1 MNLMLLLAQVAPA
14 LADSVAGA
22 NPVLTPIAAP
32 DEMNLWSMAV
42 KGGWIMVVLGVLSVV
57 CFYILFERNYVIR
70 KAGKEDPMFMDKIKD
85 YILGGEIKAA
95 IAYCRSVD
103 TPSARMIEKGIS
115 RLGRPVNDVQAAI
128 ENVGNIEVAKL
139 EKGLTIMATISGGA
153 PMIGFL
159 GTVTGMVRA
168 FFEMANAGNNID
180 ITLLSG
186 GIYEA
191 MITTVGGLIV
201 GIIAMFAYN
210 YLVTLV
216 DGVVNKM
223 EAKTMAFMD
232 LLNEPAKSI
241 IIHKSE
247 TTTVLQR
254 RAKISPNFSMASM
267 TDVIFLLLIFFMITS
282 TVVSPN
288 AIKVLLPQGKQQTSA
303 KPLTRVIID
312 KDLNYYAAFG
322 NDKEQA
328 LALDELTPF
337 LQSCA
342 AKEPEMY
349 VALYADESVPY
360 REIVKVLNIAN
371 ENHFKMVLA
380 TRPPENK

>member
-1 MNLMLLLAQVAPA
+1 MLLAQVATS
-14 LADSVAGA
+14 LSDTIAGA
-22 NPVLTPIAAP
+22 NPVLTPVEAAG
-32 DEMNLWSMAV
+32 EMNLWDMAV
-42 KGGWIMVVLGVLSVV
+42 KGGWIMIVLAVMSLIG
-57 CFYILFERNYVIR
+57 FYILFERNYVIR

-95 IAYCRSVD
+95 ISYCRSVN
-103 TPSARMIEKGIS
+103 TPSARMIEKGIT

-139 EKGLTIMATISGGA
+139 EKGLTIMATIAGGA
-153 PMIGFL
+153 PMLGFL

-201 GIIAMFAYN
+201 GIIMMFAYN

-232 LLNEPAKSI
+232 LLNEPA
-241 IIHKSE
+241 
-247 TTTVLQR
+247 
-254 RAKISPNFSMASM
+254 N
-267 TDVIFLLLIFFMITS
+267 
-282 TVVSPN
+282 
-288 AIKVLLPQGKQQTSA
+288 
-303 KPLTRVIID
+303 
-312 KDLNYYAAFG
+312 
-322 NDKEQA
+322 
-328 LALDELTPF
+328 
-337 LQSCA
+337 
-342 AKEPEMY
+342 
-349 VALYADESVPY
+349 
-360 REIVKVLNIAN
+360 
-371 ENHFKMVLA
+371 
-380 TRPPENK
+380 

>member
-1 MNLMLLLAQVAPA
+1 MNAMLLLAQVAPA
-14 LADSVAGA
+14 LTDSIAGA
-22 NPVLTPIAAP
+22 NPVLTPVAGP
-32 DEMNLWSMAV
+32 EEMNLWSMAV
-42 KGGWIMVVLGVLSVV
+42 KGGWIMIVLGLLSIL

-85 YILGGEIKAA
+85 YILDGEIKAA
-95 IAYCRSVD
+95 IAYCRSVN
-103 TPSARMIEKGIS
+103 TPRMIEKGIS

-168 FFEMANAGNNID
+168 FYEMANAGNNID

-232 LLNEPAKSI
+232 LLNEPA
-241 IIHKSE
+241 
-247 TTTVLQR
+247 
-254 RAKISPNFSMASM
+254 
-267 TDVIFLLLIFFMITS
+267 
-282 TVVSPN
+282 
-288 AIKVLLPQGKQQTSA
+288 
-303 KPLTRVIID
+303 
-312 KDLNYYAAFG
+312 
-322 NDKEQA
+322 
-328 LALDELTPF
+328 
-337 LQSCA
+337 
-342 AKEPEMY
+342 
-349 VALYADESVPY
+349 
-360 REIVKVLNIAN
+360 
-371 ENHFKMVLA
+371 
-380 TRPPENK
+380 